1 VTITNNSYKCDEYDK
16 VRANKEESDF
26 ILFLSAFPSLKFR
39 LFVRSSKK
47 VYLYHFSHTI
57 MDSKIQTIAPYYSK
71 FENILP
77 YELIHS
83 EITEELCR
91 ARNEINK
98 IIDEDLRNIK
108 NLSVQNINVAK
119 YLELSGLIFSTPSS
133 DLSRVDNH

>member
-1 VTITNNSYKCDEYDK
+1 

-39 LFVRSSKK
+39 LFARSSKK
-47 VYLYHFSHTI
+47 VYLYHFLHTI

-77 YELIHS
+77 YELTHS
-83 EITEELCR
+83 EITEELGR

-98 IIDEDLRNIK
+98 IIDEDLRC
-108 NLSVQNINVAK
+108 
-119 YLELSGLIFSTPSS
+119 LEHQRSQIS
-133 DLSRVDNH
+133 

>member
-39 LFVRSSKK
+39 LFARSSKK
-47 VYLYHFSHTI
+47 
-57 MDSKIQTIAPYYSK
+57 
-71 FENILP
+71 
-77 YELIHS
+77 
-83 EITEELCR
+83 
-91 ARNEINK
+91 
-98 IIDEDLRNIK
+98 
-108 NLSVQNINVAK
+108 VAK